1 MWDNLPQVI
10 TFYKH
15 KGRSDDCYGDD
26 NNSKTIL
33 NLIELSILN
42 MVLFVKM
49 FFNLFSLFFKC
60 YILDNFL
67 LFSGT
72 EEDFKFWSSDFLSH
86 FKETSDKTK
95 ETSCHCSS
103 ESKSTGK
110 TCCHSEENLNGNNI
124 QDDEVLSYIQAQAI
138 QWLYKNQ
145 SLRHNISLELELKS
159 ISSFY
164 KRLIAVRKMR
174 CSYRQ

>member
-1 MWDNLPQVI
+1 MWQTANMEVRRFNILWDNLPQVI

-60 YILDNFL
+60 YILDNFYYFQVL
-67 LFSGT
+67 RKTSNSGVQT
-72 EEDFKFWSSDFLSH
+72 FCPILKKQVIKPRRLPV
-86 FKETSDKTK
+86 T
-95 ETSCHCSS
+95 
-103 ESKSTGK
+103 
-110 TCCHSEENLNGNNI
+110 
-124 QDDEVLSYIQAQAI
+124 VPV
-138 QWLYKNQ
+138 NQ
-145 SLRHNISLELELKS
+145 S
-159 ISSFY
+159 
-164 KRLIAVRKMR
+164 RLAKPVATVRKILTEIIFKMMR
-174 CSYRQ
+174 Y